1 MIDMDFIK
9 RHLAE
14 PQEIELGED
23 KIKMGIV
30 PMELSYKLFFLQDK
44 MRRIYLEVTEAL
56 KKNDS
61 NFTPTVELDKD
72 DYNDIVEI
80 IKSCILSANPDFP
93 KEHLDSFVISN
104 LTSLLNGVMKIHTF
118 GLDKSLKIKEML
130 KNGGNT
136 GTDSSSEA
144 KKE

>member
-1 MIDMDFIK
+1 MDMIK

-14 PQEIELGED
+14 PQEIELGD
-23 KIKMGIV
+23 DRIKLGIV

-44 MRRIYLEVTEAL
+44 LRRIYMEAKNAVDKNTE
-56 KKNDS
+56 
-61 NFTPTVELDKD
+61 NFIPTVELDKN
-72 DYNDIVEI
+72 DYNDCLEL

-93 KEHLDSFVISN
+93 KEHLDNFVLSN
-104 LTSLLNGVMKIHTF
+104 LTPLLNGVMKIHTF
-118 GLDKSLKIKEML
+118 GLDKTLRVKEMM

-136 GTDSSSEA
+136 GADSKTEA